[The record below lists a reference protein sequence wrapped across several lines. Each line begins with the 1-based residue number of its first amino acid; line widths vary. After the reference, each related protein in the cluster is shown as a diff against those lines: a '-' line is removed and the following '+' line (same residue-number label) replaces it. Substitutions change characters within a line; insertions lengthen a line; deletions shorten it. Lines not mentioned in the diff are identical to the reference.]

1 MTDHM
6 HLLVTPQDKEGLS
19 RLMQY
24 VGRRYVPYVNQ
35 EYGRT
40 GTLTGGTVQVE
51 LGSGPFV
58 LACMLPLHRV
68 ESGSRRHGRGTG
80 GLGTVH

>member
-40 GTLTGGTVQVE
+40 ETLWERRFKSSLVQARSY
-51 LGSGPFV
+51 L
-58 LACMLPLHRV
+58 LACYRYIELNPVRAGMV
-68 ESGSRRHGRGTG
+68 EAPAD
-80 GLGTVH
+80 